1 MGANAKNS
9 APRQS
14 SSSAEGRHRLPPLKA
29 LCAFDA
35 AARHGS
41 FAQGAE
47 ELGVTPS
54 AISHQIQLLE
64 DFLGVQLFHRRAGRA
79 APTSAGLSYARE
91 IAEAFRLIAGA
102 TNLVAP
108 RAQRGRLLI
117 AAGPSFA
124 AKWLQPRLPD
134 FMRAN
139 PDVRLRLSTLGER
152 DDIET
157 ARFDIAI
164 THGRPSAPS
173 KHVEPL
179 LAERYRPMCTPAL
192 AAGLAL
198 QSPRDLGRATLIHSA
213 NALTWAD
220 YLREGGLAD
229 LRPQDELWLD
239 RSTMAIEAALAGMG
253 VVLESEILAEEELR
267 GGRLIMPFGRTDHG
281 VETTSYYLV
290 KPRRH
295 GAAPIDAFEAWLRAS
310 LAAAVPSVV
319 AAAARSPTTPAAVS

>member
-9 APRQS
+9 AARQS
-14 SSSAEGRHRLPPLKA
+14 SSSSESRHRLPPLKA

-35 AARHGS
+35 ASRHGS

-64 DFLGVQLFHRRAGRA
+64 AFLGVQLFHRRAGRA
-79 APTSAGLSYARE
+79 SPTSAGRSYARE
-91 IAEAFRLIAGA
+91 IAEAFRLIGEA

-108 RAQRGRLLI
+108 QGQRGTLLI

-139 PDVRLRLSTLGER
+139 PDVRIRLSTLGER

-164 THGRPSAPS
+164 THGRPSATR

-179 LAERYRPMCTPAL
+179 LAEQFRPMCTPAL
-192 AAGLAL
+192 ALDL
-198 QSPRDLGRATLIHSA
+198 ELRLPRDLGRATLIHST

-220 YLREGGLAD
+220 YLREGGLIG
-229 LRPQDELWLD
+229 LRPRHELWLD

-253 VVLESEILAEEELR
+253 IVLESEILAEEELR
-267 GGRLIMPFGRTDHG
+267 DGRLIMPFGRAERG
-281 VETTSYYLV
+281 IETTSYYLV

-295 GAAPIDAFEAWLRAS
+295 GAGPIEAFEAWLRAS
-310 LAAAVPSVV
+310 LTAAVPSVV
-319 AAAARSPTTPAAVS
+319 AAATRRPVMPAAVS